1 MNAADCTPVSWLRLE
16 RYMLGELAAGERDD
30 VAAHLA
36 SCARCRACADRVASD
51 ARRELPPLPAVVPTA
66 APSPS
71 PARAAVSRWPW
82 KIRPRAFALA
92 AAIGAFGLV
101 LVLRP
106 GAQREQALVVH
117 GPRVVAVKGGDV
129 SIELVR
135 ERGGSIAWE
144 PTSFAPADRFKV
156 LVTCAPPLQLHTDI
170 VVLQSDGA
178 AFPGEPAA
186 ISCGNRVPVPP
197 AFSITG
203 PGDAT
208 ICVGLDPSGPPSRA
222 TLAVGEGA
230 RIAHACLRLDRR
242 E

>member
-16 RYMLGELAAGERDD
+16 RYMLGELDGGDRDD
-30 VAAHLA
+30 VAAHLSA
-36 SCARCRACADRVASD
+36 CARCRACADGIANE
-51 ARRELPPLPAVVPTA
+51 ARRELPPLPAVVPPAT
-66 APSPS
+66 SS
-71 PARAAVSRWPW
+71 PARRVVSRWPW
-82 KIRPRAFALA
+82 KIRPRAFALT
-92 AAIGAFGLV
+92 AAIAAFGLV
-101 LVLRP
+101 LVLRQGTP
-106 GAQREQALVVH
+106 PKQALVAQ

-144 PTSFAPADRFKV
+144 PTSFAPADRFKL
-156 LVTCAPPLQLHTDI
+156 LVTCAPPLQLYADI

-203 PGDAT
+203 PGAAT
-208 ICVGLDPSGPPSRA
+208 ICVGLDPSAPPSRA
-222 TLAVGEGA
+222 TLAAGEGA